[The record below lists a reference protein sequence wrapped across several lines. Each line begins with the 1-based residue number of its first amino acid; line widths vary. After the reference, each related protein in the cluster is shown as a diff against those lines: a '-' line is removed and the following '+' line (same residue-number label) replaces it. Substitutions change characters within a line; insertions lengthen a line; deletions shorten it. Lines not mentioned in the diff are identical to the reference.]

1 MKCPN
6 CGFSETRVVDSRPTK
21 LNTAIRRRRQCENC
35 KFKFTTFEKIESA
48 PLIVVK
54 KNGSNQVF
62 DRNKIYRG
70 LVRAAEKRNISKEV
84 LSKIVEEIE
93 EHIRLG
99 SEYEVT
105 TRQIGDMVMKRLATV
120 DEVAYIRFASVYRE
134 FSSIDMFLAELQSMS
149 RKNKKKRAKLKTSDN
164 TNIRKKNND

>member
-6 CGFSETRVVDSRPTK
+6 CDYHDTRVVDSRPTK
-21 LNTAIRRRRQCENC
+21 LNTAIRRRRQCIKCN
-35 KFKFTTFEKIESA
+35 FKFTTFEKVEST
-48 PLIVVK
+48 PLVVVK

-70 LVRAAEKRNISKEV
+70 VVQAAQKRNISKEV
-84 LSKIVEEIE
+84 LNNIVNEVE

-105 TRQIGDMVMKRLATV
+105 TRQIGDMVMKKLANI

-134 FSSIDMFLAELQSMS
+134 FSSIDVFLAELQSMS
-149 RKNKKKRAKLKTSDN
+149 RKNKKKKTKLDALKGKLN
-164 TNIRKKNND
+164 E

>member
-6 CGFSETRVVDSRPTK
+6 CGYRETRVVDSRPTK
-21 LNTAIRRRRQCENC
+21 LNTAIRRRRQCESC
-35 KFKFTTFEKIESA
+35 KFKFTTFEKIEST

-93 EHIRLG
+93 EHIRLS

-105 TRQIGDMVMKRLATV
+105 TRQIGDMVMKKLATV

-149 RKNKKKRAKLKTSDN
+149 RKNKKNRSKLNMPTA
-164 TNIRKKNND
+164 TNKERNNE